1 MTKKNPTLLL
11 GAHISIAGGIH
22 LAFERGE
29 SIGCTVMQI
38 FTKNNRQWK
47 SNPLTKEEIE
57 LYKKTAKQS
66 STKSVVA
73 HATYLINIGSPDKV
87 TEKKSVNAVI
97 MELKRCDTL
106 SIPYLVLHP
115 GSHIKTNEESCI
127 QQISNNLNKI
137 FKATPGKTMLLLEV
151 MAGQGSVVCYTFE
164 QIARVIKQSKYKRR
178 LGVCF
183 DTCHAFVAGYDF
195 RTKKTYENMWKE
207 FDRIIGLGKLKII
220 HINDSKKE
228 LGSRVDRHADIG
240 KGKIQLNAFRLLF
253 NDKRFFHIPKI
264 LETPQKN
271 LDDHLRNMKKI
282 YTLLSPQTCRI
293 LKFKKEK

>member
-1 MTKKNPTLLL
+1 MTKKNPTLLF
-11 GAHISIAGGIH
+11 GAHISMAGGIH

-29 SIGCTVMQI
+29 SIGCTTMQI
-38 FTKNNRQWK
+38 FIKSNRQWQAK
-47 SNPLTKEEIE
+47 PLIKEEIE
-57 LYKKTAKQS
+57 LYKKTAKTS
-66 STKSVVA
+66 SIKSVVA
-73 HATYLINIGSPDKV
+73 HATYLINIGSPNKL
-87 TEKKSVNAVI
+87 TEKKSVNAAI
-97 MELKRCDTL
+97 MELKRCNTL
-106 SIPYLVLHP
+106 GIPYLILHP
-115 GSHIKTNEESCI
+115 GSHVKTNEESCM

-137 FKATPGKTMLLLEV
+137 FKATPGKTMLLLEN
-151 MAGQGSVVCYTFE
+151 MAGQGSTVCYTFE
-164 QIARVIKQSKYKRR
+164 QISRIIKQSKYKHR

-195 RTKKTYENMWKE
+195 RTKKTYEAMWQE
-207 FDRIIGLGKLKII
+207 FNLIIGLDKLKII

-264 LETPQKN
+264 LETPYKN
-271 LDDHLRNMKKI
+271 LDDHLKNMKKI
-282 YTLLSPQTCRI
+282 YTLLSPQTCRL